1 MSKTRQGV
9 KMIGT
14 TIITEETP
22 QIAQILQNAIREIR
36 KLSPQ
41 VRVEYIDYDKEYIS
55 KADADTL
62 RELVAKDD
70 LGEIEYLSESELK
83 QRTKELFIK
92 LGANENQIRT

>member
-1 MSKTRQGV
+1 MSKTRQGG

-41 VRVEYIDYDKEYIS
+41 VRVEYVDY
-55 KADADTL
+55 
-62 RELVAKDD
+62 
-70 LGEIEYLSESELK
+70 ESL
-83 QRTKELFIK
+83 
-92 LGANENQIRT
+92 